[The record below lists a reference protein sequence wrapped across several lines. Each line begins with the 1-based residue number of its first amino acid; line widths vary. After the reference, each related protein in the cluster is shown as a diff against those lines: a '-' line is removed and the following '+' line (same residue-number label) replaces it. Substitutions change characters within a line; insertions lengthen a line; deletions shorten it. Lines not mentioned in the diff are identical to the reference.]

1 MSSYASLC
9 RLVSTRGASPWSR
22 RRTAPRMGP
31 RSRCSS
37 CIATMF
43 GPRGR
48 YRRSSPGTAGS
59 TSPAR
64 RRTFRVRRRGWK
76 PAASSLFRICAAAGS
91 TASAGTARACSRT
104 SRTSSMIFTPPRRRW
119 YPGGGRGPRR
129 RAWDREATRQAGR
142 RPRRSV
148 RVHRLANVPWNGRT
162 GYARPRVNI
171 LRFLREQ
178 AKDYKCSV
186 CGANHAGSD
195 IRVLGK
201 LESAWIV
208 RVTCAKCDTAFKLL
222 VVVDEQR
229 AAISPVKEEPER
241 PKRPAVSADEVIDA
255 HEFLEAY
262 SGDVRTLFTRGDK
275 VKTEP
280 DRS

>member
-1 MSSYASLC
+1 M
-9 RLVSTRGASPWSR
+9 
-22 RRTAPRMGP
+22 
-31 RSRCSS
+31 
-37 CIATMF
+37 
-43 GPRGR
+43 
-48 YRRSSPGTAGS
+48 
-59 TSPAR
+59 
-64 RRTFRVRRRGWK
+64 
-76 PAASSLFRICAAAGS
+76 
-91 TASAGTARACSRT
+91 
-104 SRTSSMIFTPPRRRW
+104 
-119 YPGGGRGPRR
+119 
-129 RAWDREATRQAGR
+129 
-142 RPRRSV
+142 
-148 RVHRLANVPWNGRT
+148 
-162 GYARPRVNI
+162 NI

-208 RVTCAKCDTAFKLL
+208 RVTCAKCETAFKLL

-275 VKTEP
+275 VRTEP

>member
-1 MSSYASLC
+1 M
-9 RLVSTRGASPWSR
+9 
-22 RRTAPRMGP
+22 
-31 RSRCSS
+31 
-37 CIATMF
+37 
-43 GPRGR
+43 
-48 YRRSSPGTAGS
+48 
-59 TSPAR
+59 
-64 RRTFRVRRRGWK
+64 
-76 PAASSLFRICAAAGS
+76 
-91 TASAGTARACSRT
+91 
-104 SRTSSMIFTPPRRRW
+104 
-119 YPGGGRGPRR
+119 
-129 RAWDREATRQAGR
+129 
-142 RPRRSV
+142 
-148 RVHRLANVPWNGRT
+148 
-162 GYARPRVNI
+162 NI

-195 IRVLGK
+195 MRVLGK

-255 HEFLEAY
+255 HEFLESY
-262 SGDVRTLFTRGDK
+262 RGDVRTLFARGDK

-280 DRS
+280 DHS